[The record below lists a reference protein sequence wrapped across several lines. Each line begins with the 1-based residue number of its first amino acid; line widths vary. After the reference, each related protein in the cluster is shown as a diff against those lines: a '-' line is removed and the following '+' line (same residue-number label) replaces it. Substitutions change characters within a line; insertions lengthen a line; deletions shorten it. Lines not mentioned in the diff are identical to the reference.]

1 MRKKLAKT
9 AAILACLAVVL
20 MYVPMTYAG
29 PHLRFNFRQVQID
42 ISEEIISA
50 IFFFLPHARLI
61 GLTDGKTE
69 VLGTLDSLR
78 TGGGNAKTTGT
89 LDSLRTGGGNLP

>member
-9 AAILACLAVVL
+9 AALITCFAVVL

-29 PHLRFNFRQVQID
+29 PNFRYNFRQID
-42 ISEEIISA
+42 ISHEIISS
-50 IFFFLPHARLI
+50 IFFFLPNARLI
-61 GLTDGKTE
+61 GLTNGNTS

-89 LDSLRTGGGNLP
+89 LDSLRTGGGNHR

>member
-29 PHLRFNFRQVQID
+29 PHFRYNFRQINV
-42 ISEEIISA
+42 SHEIISA
-50 IFFFLPHARLI
+50 IFFFLPHARFI
-61 GLTDGKTE
+61 GLTDGSAD
-69 VLGTLDSLR
+69 VLGSLDSLR
-78 TGGGNAKTTGT
+78 VGGGDAKTTGS
-89 LDSLRTGGGNLP
+89 LDSLRVGGGDRR